1 VETVHTI
8 VVGREAMGCRF
19 EVIFNLL
26 DNSVATSIG
35 TDALNII
42 EHIEEQL
49 SVYRPSSEISGI
61 NASSSTRWHDLSP
74 DVFDLLLLAK
84 QLHSQTNGTFDVT
97 TGPLVKAWGFIQKQ

>member
-1 VETVHTI
+1 METVHTI

-42 EHIEEQL
+42 EHIEEQML
-49 SVYRPSSEISGI
+49 I
-61 NASSSTRWHDLSP
+61 HL
-74 DVFDLLLLAK
+74 
-84 QLHSQTNGTFDVT
+84 TFEDE
-97 TGPLVKAWGFIQKQ
+97 

>member
-42 EHIEEQL
+42 EHIEEQI
-49 SVYRPSSEISGI
+49 SVYRASSEISRI
-61 NASSSTRWHDLSP
+61 NESSFTSWHDLSP
-74 DVFDLLLLAK
+74 DVFDLLWLAK
-84 QLHSQTNGTFDVT
+84 QLHIQTNDAFDVT
-97 TGPLVKAWGFIQKQ
+97 TGPLIKAWGFLQKQ